1 MATAPHIHDEDYPW
15 LGNPREFAAM
25 AMPSGD
31 ARVGVEGQLVQLVE
45 RRGNGPAKIRMLSR
59 GEATRLHRELE
70 SAARAFAVGEA
81 FDAFRPDLLAQ
92 GEPVASI
99 AGFPCA
105 GHRTLEAIEQTKG
118 SD

>member
-1 MATAPHIHDEDYPW
+1 MASGSHIHDEDNPW

-25 AMPSGD
+25 VMPSGD
-31 ARVGVEGQLVQLVE
+31 AAVGVEGQLVQLVE

-59 GEATRLHRELE
+59 AEATRLHRELE
-70 SAARAFAVGEA
+70 SALRAFAVGEA
-81 FDAFRPDLLAQ
+81 FDAFRPR

-105 GHRTLEAIEQTKG
+105 GHRTLETIGQTEG
-118 SD
+118 ND